1 MIAREFTYTA
11 DRFDADV
18 ETQMATLEWFTTK
31 ANGSCGSYE
40 HHSLRMP
47 HDGISAGVNRALD
60 VMREDYPDTNPTVRR
75 PIYRNGRFYAQFVID
90 VNVDNK

>member
-11 DRFDADV
+11 DRDV
-18 ETQMATLEWFTTK
+18 ETQMATLEWFTTN
-31 ANGSCGSYE
+31 ANGSYK

-60 VMREDYPDTNPTVRR
+60 VWHVPD
-75 PIYRNGRFYAQFVID
+75 AQATGQGG
-90 VNVDNK
+90 

>member
-11 DRFDADV
+11 DRFFDADD
-18 ETQMATLEWFTTK
+18 ETQMATLEWFTTN
-31 ANGSCGSYE
+31 ANGSYK

-60 VMREDYPDTNPTVRR
+60 VMREDYPGTNPTVRR
-75 PIYRNGRFYAQFVID
+75 PVYRNGRFYAQFVID

>member
-18 ETQMATLEWFTTK
+18 ETQMATLEWFTTN
-31 ANGSCGSYE
+31 ANGSYK

-60 VMREDYPDTNPTVRR
+60 VMPGRLPRYQSDGSTSDLSEWTLLRAVR
-75 PIYRNGRFYAQFVID
+75 YRCQC
-90 VNVDNK
+90 

>member
-18 ETQMATLEWFTTK
+18 ETQMATLEWFTTN
-31 ANGSCGSYE
+31 ANGSYE

-60 VMREDYPDTNPTVRR
+60 VMREDYPGDNPKVRR

-90 VNVDNK
+90 VNVDDK